1 MDLAWCSAHGSIAQ
15 NTAINNTGLPPREPP
30 RRCPVCQGARRQ
42 RRGHRVAHTGGGQ
55 APPLRKAAWLGA
67 HSALSGPGRGRRS
80 PGNGTRCRRPSGTRS
95 RCAKLREQTR
105 EAEWAQVWDSGR
117 ARSDRWSRWAPPA
130 ARVCRRPRLPGLGSD
145 AREAPA
151 GPAPPRTGPM
161 AAQAAA
167 REAPILRLPPGA
179 GPQAAGLVEL
189 EEEDEDEEVAAARR
203 ARSFARDARVR
214 FVGCR
219 LEQLLGLPEEK
230 WSQHLESEDNRQVLG
245 EFLESPSPACCLLF
259 SVATEGQL
267 EASHQVRG
275 EGTRPHLASRL
286 EDTRAGLASRAS
298 VGSFGTCVRAL

>member
-1 MDLAWCSAHGSIAQ
+1 MGAGAGPAAALAVVAGAGGRLPGRACAGGLAW
-15 NTAINNTGLPPREPP
+15 
-30 RRCPVCQGARRQ
+30 
-42 RRGHRVAHTGGGQ
+42 
-55 APPLRKAAWLGA
+55 
-67 HSALSGPGRGRRS
+67 
-80 PGNGTRCRRPSGTRS
+80 
-95 RCAKLREQTR
+95 
-105 EAEWAQVWDSGR
+105 
-117 ARSDRWSRWAPPA
+117 
-130 ARVCRRPRLPGLGSD
+130 PGLGSD

-151 GPAPPRTGPM
+151 GPAPPRTGRM

-167 REAPILRLPPGA
+167 REAPTLRLPAGA

-189 EEEDEDEEVAAARR
+189 EEEDEDEEVAAASR
-203 ARSFARDARVR
+203 ARGFARDARVR

-230 WSQHLESEDNRQVLG
+230 WSQHLESEGNRQVLG

-267 EASHQVRG
+267 EASQQVRG

-298 VGSFGTCVRAL
+298 VGSFGTCIRAL